1 MRGIAIVLHRQCR
14 QVLYPAV
21 LSGASARRTYRTRGE
36 AVALDKDDRQR
47 RLPAGRKAQLA
58 AYVAETG
65 EVTVSALA
73 ERFGVSIDTIRRD
86 LDQLSA
92 DGVLV
97 RTYGGAVSQ
106 STLSRVDRAV
116 DVRLTMEE
124 REKEKIAVLAA
135 SLVADG
141 SIIMINGG
149 TTTLAVARSLR
160 NHRDLTVA
168 TNNLL
173 VPSALPP
180 AAVRDMYLFGGA
192 VRTATL
198 ATIGP
203 VSFRAAGGVELDISC
218 DLALI
223 GVGAVSAAA
232 GYTTSNLAEATM
244 MREMISRAARVAI
257 LADSS
262 KFGRRLFAQV
272 CELGGADYLITDTA
286 PPPDL
291 LAALAENEVQL
302 ITPESPERAP
312 ETS

>member
-1 MRGIAIVLHRQCR
+1 M
-14 QVLYPAV
+14 
-21 LSGASARRTYRTRGE
+21 
-36 AVALDKDDRQR
+36 ALEKDDRQR

-65 EVTVSALA
+65 EVTVGALA

-106 STLSRVDRAV
+106 STLSRVDRTV
-116 DVRLTMEE
+116 DARLTMEA

-135 SLVADG
+135 ALVEDG
-141 SIIMINGG
+141 SVVMINSG
-149 TTTLAVARSLR
+149 TTTLAVARNLR

-173 VPSALPP
+173 VPAALPP
-180 AAVRDMYLFGGA
+180 TAVRDVYLFGGA
-192 VRTATL
+192 VRTLTL
-198 ATIGP
+198 ATVGP
-203 VSFRAAGGVELDISC
+203 VSFRAVGGGELDISC

-223 GVGAVSAAA
+223 GVGAVSATA
-232 GYTTSNLAEATM
+232 GFTTSNLAEAGM
-244 MREMISRAARVAI
+244 MREMISRATRVAI

-272 CELGGADYLITDTA
+272 SELGGADYLVTDSI

-291 LAALAENEVQL
+291 VEALLENEVEL
-302 ITPESPERAP
+302 ITPEANP
-312 ETS
+312 

>member
-1 MRGIAIVLHRQCR
+1 MA
-14 QVLYPAV
+14 P
-21 LSGASARRTYRTRGE
+21 E
-36 AVALDKDDRQR
+36 KEDRQR

-58 AYVAETG
+58 AYVAEAG
-65 EVTVSALA
+65 EVTVVALA

-106 STLSRVDRAV
+106 ATMSRVDRTV
-116 DVRLTMEE
+116 DARLTMEE
-124 REKEKIAVLAA
+124 SEKEKIAVLAA
-135 SLVADG
+135 SLVENG
-141 SIIMINGG
+141 SVIMINGG
-149 TTTLAVARSLR
+149 TTTLAVARNLR

-173 VPSALPP
+173 VPTALPP
-180 AAVRDMYLFGGA
+180 TAVRDVYLFGGA
-192 VRTATL
+192 VRTLTL
-198 ATIGP
+198 TTIGP
-203 VSFRAAGGVELDISC
+203 VSFRAAGGSELDISC

-223 GVGAVSAAA
+223 GVGAVSAVA
-232 GYTTSNLAEATM
+232 GYTTSHLAEAAM
-244 MREMISRAARVAI
+244 MREMMSRAARVAI

-272 CELGGADYLITDTA
+272 SDLKGADYLVTDST

-291 LAALAENEVQL
+291 LDALAENEVEL
-302 ITPESPERAP
+302 VTPETGDPM
-312 ETS
+312 

>member
-1 MRGIAIVLHRQCR
+1 M
-14 QVLYPAV
+14 
-21 LSGASARRTYRTRGE
+21 T
-36 AVALDKDDRQR
+36 LDEDDRQR

-58 AYVAETG
+58 AYVAEAG
-65 EVTVSALA
+65 QVTVSALA

-106 STLSRVDRAV
+106 ATLSRVDRAV
-116 DVRLTMEE
+116 DVRLKMEE

-135 SLVADG
+135 SLVKDG

-149 TTTLAVARSLR
+149 TTTLAVARNLR
-160 NHRDLTVA
+160 NHRDLTVV
-168 TNNLL
+168 TNSLL
-173 VPSALPP
+173 VPPALPP
-180 AAVRDMYLFGGA
+180 SAVRDVYVFGGA
-192 VRTATL
+192 VRTLTL

-203 VSFRAAGGVELDISC
+203 VSFRASDGSELDISC

-223 GVGAVSAAA
+223 GVGAVSAA
-232 GYTTSNLAEATM
+232 GYTTSNLAEAAM
-244 MREMISRAARVAI
+244 MREMISRSARVAI

-262 KFGRRLFAQV
+262 KFDRRLFAQV
-272 CELGGADYLITDTA
+272 SELGGADFLVTDST

-291 LAALAENEVQL
+291 LDALTENGVEL
-302 ITPESPERAP
+302 ITPETLEGAP
-312 ETS
+312 EAGQDPQ

>member
-1 MRGIAIVLHRQCR
+1 M
-14 QVLYPAV
+14 AV
-21 LSGASARRTYRTRGE
+21 DTGAR
-36 AVALDKDDRQR
+36 R

-58 AYVAETG
+58 AYVAEAG

-106 STLSRVDRAV
+106 SSLSPVDRAV
-116 DVRLTMEE
+116 GVRLSMQEP
-124 REKEKIAVLAA
+124 EKEKIAALAA
-135 SLVADG
+135 SLVEDG

-149 TTTLAVARSLR
+149 TTTLALARNLR

-173 VPSALPP
+173 VPPALPP
-180 AAVRDMYLFGGA
+180 SAVRDLYVFGGA
-192 VRTATL
+192 VRSVTL
-198 ATIGP
+198 ATVGP
-203 VSFRAAGGVELDISC
+203 VSFRVAGGSELGISC

-223 GVGAVSAAA
+223 GVGAVSTVA
-232 GYTTSNLAEATM
+232 GYTTSNLAEAAM

-272 CELGGADYLITDTA
+272 SELGIADYLVTDST

-291 LAALAENEVQL
+291 LEALVENDVEL
-302 ITPESPERAP
+302 LTPEAGPTRP
-312 ETS
+312 